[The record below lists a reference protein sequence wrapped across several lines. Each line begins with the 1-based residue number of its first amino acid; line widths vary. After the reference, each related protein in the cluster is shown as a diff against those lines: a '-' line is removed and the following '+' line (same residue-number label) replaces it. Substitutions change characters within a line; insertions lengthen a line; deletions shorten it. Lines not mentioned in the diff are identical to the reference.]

1 MDEISTRPLNCPKC
15 QARME
20 AVIADGVE
28 VDRCTECEGI
38 WFDAGELDWLVQDEV
53 AQVVDVGEVDDSRS
67 LNHVTEIDCPRCGK
81 PMKHVADRHKPEVR
95 YEVCIG
101 CEGAF
106 LDAGEFRD
114 LARLSLVDLLRGLLR
129 HRRR

>member
-1 MDEISTRPLNCPKC
+1 
-15 QARME
+15 ME
-20 AVIADGVE
+20 SIVVDGVE
-28 VDRCTECEGI
+28 VDRCAGCEGL
-38 WFDAGELDWLVQDEV
+38 WFDAGELDWLAQDEV
-53 AQVVDVGEVDDSRS
+53 AEAIDVGEVRA

-81 PMKHVADRHKPEVR
+81 PMKHVADRHKPDVR

-114 LARLSLVDLLRGLLR
+114 LARLSLAELFRGLI
-129 HRRR
+129 RRRRR

>member
-1 MDEISTRPLNCPKC
+1 
-15 QARME
+15 
-20 AVIADGVE
+20 
-28 VDRCTECEGI
+28 
-38 WFDAGELDWLVQDEV
+38 
-53 AQVVDVGEVDDSRS
+53 
-67 LNHVTEIDCPRCGK
+67 
-81 PMKHVADRHKPEVR
+81 MKHVADRHKPDVR